1 MKPRGILEQSLFVLL
16 IILSLVSTQVGFVRA
31 ATPAAAPAVQQ
42 AQDLLAEMTPEEKVG
57 QLFITGFTGSTV
69 NEETRIYDLIV
80 NYHVGGVML
89 DVANDN
95 FIGGTDTIQAAY
107 TLVHDLQQAE
117 WDGKYSAQVDP
128 LTGEAVDVEYI
139 PLLVGLV
146 QPGDG
151 GPSDQIISGLTPL
164 PSAMALGASW
174 NTNLARQAGAVLGN
188 ELSALGVNLVMTSAL
203 DVLGPQDMGGSA
215 ALGTQSF
222 GGNPYW
228 NARLGAAY
236 VQGIHQGSNHQMLV
250 AAGNFPGSGY
260 ADRDPELKVAT
271 VNRTLEQLDQIE
283 LRPYYA
289 VTGQAPDTD
298 SAVDGLVISHSRYS
312 GLQGN
317 VRSGTRPL
325 SFDATAIENLMSF
338 PSLTGWR
345 SNGGLLIS
353 ENLGSPAIL
362 HYFSP
367 SGEPFNAHQIALNAF
382 LAGNDLLYV
391 DGFLST
397 GDENAAASLITTL
410 TFFAQKYRE
419 DAAFAKRVD
428 AAVERILVKKF
439 SLYPSLILGA
449 IVPSLTDLEK
459 LGNSS
464 QVSFDIAQ
472 NAATLISP
480 TAAQLSLAVP
490 DPPGLRDRIVFF
502 TDALVSRQCSTCV
515 SEYML
520 PYDGFANA
528 VIRLY
533 GPTAG
538 GQVVQYN
545 LSSFSFEDLN
555 SFLNGAT
562 ELSAGQQRAVLE
574 DALTQ
579 ADWVVFS
586 MLDEDEDRPSSFAIH
601 RLLEERPD
609 LTDRKQL
616 VAFAFN
622 APYFLDATDI
632 SKMTAYYGL
641 YSKTPAFVDVAARI
655 LFGELTPLGSLP
667 VSVTGS
673 GYDLARALSPEPSQ
687 VIPLHLDLP
696 DEGVGIGTEPA
707 DMLPMFEE
715 NDILPLETGTI
726 YDRNRHIV
734 PDGTAVDFVFS
745 TGGEGGL
752 VQQIRAVTRDG
763 VARASYQIQ
772 SIGLLQIQVRSG
784 DARTS
789 EILLLDISSSGAV
802 AITAIVP
809 TVVETEI
816 VQSTVEPSPTPQQ
829 TPMPEVDEPVS
840 PDFVN
845 WLVSIIL
852 IWGTSVGIY
861 LFGQK
866 RLSIVWG
873 LRWGLLAAV
882 GGLLMYIYLSL
893 DFPGS
898 QRMLTS
904 GMGGIL
910 SLVGLGI
917 LAGWLVGWVWQLYT
931 FRK

>member
-1 MKPRGILEQSLFVLL
+1 MKPRGALEQSLFVLL
-16 IILSLVSTQVGFVRA
+16 IILSLVSTQVGFVYA
-31 ATPAAAPAVQQ
+31 AESTSAPTVQQ
-42 AQDLLAEMTPEEKVG
+42 AEDLLAEMTPEEKVG
-57 QLFITGFTGSTV
+57 QLFITGFSGSRAT
-69 NEETRIYDLIV
+69 EETRIYDLIT

-89 DVANDN
+89 NAANDN
-95 FIGGTDTIQAAY
+95 FVGGTETIQSVY
-107 TLVHDLQQAE
+107 NLIHDLQQAE
-117 WDGKYSAQVDP
+117 WDGKYGTQPDV
-128 LTGEAVDVEYI
+128 LTGETSEYI
-139 PLLVGLV
+139 PLLIGLV
-146 QPGDG
+146 QQGDG
-151 GPSDQIISGLTPL
+151 APSDQIISGLTPL
-164 PSAMALGASW
+164 PSAMALGATW
-174 NTNLARQAGAVLGN
+174 NTNLARQAGTVLGS
-188 ELSALGVNLVMTSAL
+188 ELSALGVNLVITPAL
-203 DVLGPQDMGGSA
+203 DVHGPQDMGGSA
-215 ALGTQSF
+215 ALGTRSF

-228 NARLGAAY
+228 NARLGTAY
-236 VQGIHQGSNHQMLV
+236 VEGIHQGSDHRMLV
-250 AAGNFPGSGY
+250 AAGNFPGNGY
-260 ADRDPELKVAT
+260 ADRDPGLEVAT
-271 VNRTLEQLDQIE
+271 VSRTLEQLDQFE

-289 VTGQAPDTD
+289 VTGQALNVD
-298 SAVDGLVISHSRYS
+298 STVDGIVISHSRYA

-317 VRSGTRPL
+317 IRTGTRPL

-345 SNGGLLIS
+345 SDGGLLIS
-353 ENLGSPAIL
+353 ENLGSPAIS

-382 LAGNDLLYV
+382 LSGNDLLYV
-391 DGFLST
+391 DNFVST
-397 GDENAAASLITTL
+397 GDTNSASSLITTL
-410 TFFAQKYRE
+410 TFFVQKYRE

-428 AAVERILVKKF
+428 AAVERILTKKMT
-439 SLYPSLILGA
+439 LYPSLILGTV
-449 IVPSLTDLEK
+449 VPSESGLEK
-459 LGNSS
+459 LGQSN
-464 QVSFDIAQ
+464 QVSFDVAQ

-480 TAAQLSLAVP
+480 NADQFSLAIS
-490 DPPGLRDRIVFF
+490 DPPGLRDRIIFF
-502 TDALVSRQCSTCV
+502 TDTLVSRQCSTCV
-515 SEYML
+515 GEYML
-520 PYDGFANA
+520 PFDGFANA
-528 VIRLY
+528 VVRLY
-533 GPTAG
+533 GPAAG

-545 LSSFSFEDLN
+545 LSSFSMEDLA
-555 SFLNGAT
+555 SFLDGAV
-562 ELSAGQQRAVLE
+562 ELSAGQDRSVLE
-574 DALTQ
+574 DALMQ

-586 MLDEDEDRPSSFAIH
+586 MLDVDEARPPSQTIH

-609 LTDRKQL
+609 LTGRKQL
-616 VAFAFN
+616 VTFAFN

-667 VSVTGS
+667 VSVSGS

-687 VIPLHLDLP
+687 VIPLHLDIA
-696 DEGVGIGTEPA
+696 DEETGMGTETS
-707 DMLPMFEE
+707 DVLPMFEE
-715 NDILPLETGTI
+715 NDILPLETGMI

-734 PDGTAVDFVFS
+734 PDGTPVDFIFS

-809 TVVETEI
+809 TLAATEV

-829 TPMPEVDEPVS
+829 TPVPAVEERVS

-845 WLVSIIL
+845 WLVSILL
-852 IWGTSVGIY
+852 IWGASLGIY
-861 LFGQK
+861 FFGQ
-866 RLSIVWG
+866 RQLSIVWG

-898 QRMLTS
+898 QRTLTS

-910 SLVGLGI
+910 SSVGLGV
-917 LAGWLVGWVWQLYT
+917 LAGWLVGWVWQRYT
-931 FRK
+931 SRK